1 MLNASTN
8 LQVLSTFV
16 EPTRAMADDAYFDQY
31 DYYNFGADFDKL
43 NKAKMASGGGHAK
56 NKKIGHTGNDR
67 KMVVNIQN
75 SLKKEKQ
82 ARQRLNSV

>member
-1 MLNASTN
+1 MS
-8 LQVLSTFV
+8 
-16 EPTRAMADDAYFDQY
+16 DDTYFDSY

-43 NKAKMASGGGHAK
+43 NRVKMTSASGGHAR
-56 NKKIGHTGNDR
+56 NKKTGPTANDR

-75 SLKKEKQ
+75 SMKKEKK